1 MEVDIS
7 HMEKEEAL
15 AICFAFIKGPKEK
28 PLTKVVEALQ
38 YLRSLPE
45 FSSNAKVASAIG
57 VSAETVR
64 QFLAIGRLPKNIREK
79 ITGLEQGRRLWQLNQ
94 HRPEI
99 LEEAAEELYRIS
111 SHDLRHTVDYLIR
124 NPSSTVSEAKE
135 RVLASKT
142 VVKNFYH
149 VIAELD
155 ETAYDALRNLA
166 KRERRN
172 VNDLVSTIV
181 ADWLKRN

>member
-1 MEVDIS
+1 MQVDIS
-7 HMEKEEAL
+7 HMAKEEAL
-15 AICFAFIKGPKEK
+15 AICFAYLKGPKEK
-28 PLTKVVEALQ
+28 PLTAVVEALQ

-45 FSSNAKVASAIG
+45 FSSNAKVANAVG

-64 QFLAIGRLPKNIREK
+64 EFLAIGKLPENIREK
-79 ITGLEQGRRLWQLNQ
+79 ITGLEQGRRLWQLNR

-99 LEEAAEELYRIS
+99 LEEAAEELCQLP

-142 VVKNFYH
+142 VVQNFYH
-149 VIAELD
+149 C
-155 ETAYDALRNLA
+155 N
-166 KRERRN
+166 
-172 VNDLVSTIV
+172 S
-181 ADWLKRN
+181 